1 MGKFKLHTKYKLKD
15 GTVVPSCTTVTGET
29 LGWNKSVLMNWG
41 IRMVKEGNDPHRMT
55 ADAAQTG
62 TLAHALCEADINA
75 QDYEIPEDYTEAQT
89 GKAMKALFAF
99 REWREQAKPN
109 FLHAELKMISER
121 LRSGG
126 TADGIFEMNG
136 KTYLYDIK
144 TSKGVYEEMKVQLGA
159 YTGFYEEL
167 NPTEVIHGGV
177 ILRLD
182 KESGDF
188 HYHAISRETL
198 DVGYKIFKH
207 CRAIYHLKREM

>member
-1 MGKFKLHTKYKLKD
+1 M
-15 GTVVPSCTTVTGET
+15 E
-29 LGWNKSVLMNWG
+29 
-41 IRMVKEGNDPHRMT
+41 
-55 ADAAQTG
+55 
-62 TLAHALCEADINA
+62 
-75 QDYEIPEDYTEAQT
+75 
-89 GKAMKALFAF
+89 
-99 REWREQAKPN
+99 
-109 FLHAELKMISER
+109 SEN

-144 TSKGVYEEMKVQLGA
+144 TSKAVYEEMKVQLGC

-167 NPTEVIHGGV
+167 NPLETIHGGV

-198 DVGYKIFKH
+198 DIGLKIFTH